1 MAFLANISLCTC
13 RSYTQLGTNEPLE
26 MKKFGNMMKQVIFNV
41 IFLSFVVSN
50 VAYFVD
56 LYVNGE
62 ESFGSIRERPSFL
75 AFLWQFPLFKLL
87 EETLFYYSHSAL
99 HHKYL
104 YKRIHKQH
112 HEWTAP
118 VALAAGQ
125 VDRLARVQTEPNAK

>member
-1 MAFLANISLCTC
+1 MD
-13 RSYTQLGTNEPLE
+13 
-26 MKKFGNMMKQVIFNV
+26 MKKFRKMIKQVVFNV

-50 VAYFVD
+50 VAYFAD
-56 LYVNGE
+56 LFMNGE
-62 ESFGSIRERPSFL
+62 ENFRSIRERPSFL
-75 AFLWQFPLFKLL
+75 GILWQFPLFKIV

-125 VDRLARVQTEPNAK
+125 VG

>member
-1 MAFLANISLCTC
+1 MD
-13 RSYTQLGTNEPLE
+13 R
-26 MKKFGNMMKQVIFNV
+26 KKFGKMIKTVIFNV
-41 IFLSFVVSN
+41 VFLSFVVSN
-50 VAYFVD
+50 AAYFAN

-62 ESFGSIRERPSFL
+62 ESFESIREQPSIL
-75 AFLWQFPLFKLL
+75 AFLWQFPLFKIV

-118 VALAAGQ
+118 VALSAGL
-125 VDRLARVQTEPNAK
+125 VGLPI

>member
-1 MAFLANISLCTC
+1 MIEYVNRAFLP
-13 RSYTQLGTNEPLE
+13 QLGANEP
-26 MKKFGNMMKQVIFNV
+26 MDTKKFGMMIKTVIFNV
-41 IFLSFVVSN
+41 VFLSFLVSN
-50 VAYFVD
+50 AAYLAN

-62 ESFGSIRERPSFL
+62 ESFESIRERPSLL
-75 AFLWQFPLFKLL
+75 AFLWQFPLFKIV

-118 VALAAGQ
+118 VALSAGH
-125 VDRLARVQTEPNAK
+125 VCLHILT